1 MYVSEWLFCF
11 VLSRLKNILFLK
23 CDGSLSLAN
32 FLSFPLALNT
42 FFLQLSGFKKVLNY
56 TKKVMEEIR
65 YRKSVSREEVIFA

>member
-1 MYVSEWLFCF
+1 MLLNVFSFLFCI
-11 VLSRLKNILFLK
+11 VSSKECYLFK
-23 CDGSLSLAN
+23 YDESLSLAN
-32 FLSFPLALNT
+32 FLFFPLALNT